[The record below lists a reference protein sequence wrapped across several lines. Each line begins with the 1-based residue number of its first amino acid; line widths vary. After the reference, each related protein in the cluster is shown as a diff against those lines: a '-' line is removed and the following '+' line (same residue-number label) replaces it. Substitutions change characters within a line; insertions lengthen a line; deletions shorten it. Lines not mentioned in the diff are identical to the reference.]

1 MFGVS
6 ARTTPNCSQCYI
18 KSMKKE
24 GHYFLFPVH
33 FTKPDIMTKA
43 RFATATRKE
52 KQWIR
57 SHFGVSFAP
66 QFQGTIVWD
75 EIDGRKCHLHL
86 DPETDQLM
94 IIFCP
99 EGQMQTTAAPATAE
113 TEDDMIKLIKAEQ
126 MLRKFTA

>member
-1 MFGVS
+1 M
-6 ARTTPNCSQCYI
+6 TTA
-18 KSMKKE
+18 
-24 GHYFLFPVH
+24 
-33 FTKPDIMTKA
+33 T
-43 RFATATRKE
+43 FATASRKE

-75 EIDGRKCHLHL
+75 VIDGRKCHLHL
-86 DPETDQLM
+86 DPESDQLM

-99 EGQMQTTAAPATAE
+99 EGQMQSTAAPAIQFCQCSDDLDKCVTAE
-113 TEDDMIKLIKAEQ
+113 L